1 MKIGELLVQLGFK
14 SDDAK
19 LKDFVKAIGELNLKS
34 VASVLG
40 VGALYDGIR
49 RVMNVAD
56 ETAMG
61 MHHFSSETGMSA
73 QKMQQWTN
81 FANQMGVSADT
92 VIGSVKSLQDN
103 VSRMR
108 LTGEGSQG
116 WMLLGIDPNT
126 AKDSFDLLSKVREAV
141 KGLSPEYQRLAMQQ
155 IGLSDSM
162 LSMMKVS
169 DDLWNSSGKLIT
181 NSDQQTES
189 LMRNHAAWERL
200 KGEWRVLLTDLGA
213 AMAPLFEKIAGAIDW
228 VVRAAHKLPW
238 VQQIIVAL
246 AAAIGVVTVALGGMT
261 VALAAAAIWG
271 WISGLNAV
279 VLVIGAIAAGIA
291 LIVQNWEKLR
301 GFISGIGKGAAGFL
315 NQINPFGSELS
326 FMGLSPVAE
335 PGASS
340 VGGSSS
346 KVVQNRPIFNITGNN
361 PEEIANKVNE
371 KLQRMLSDAEYQT
384 RE

>member
-49 RVMNVAD
+49 KVMDVAD

-81 FANQMGVSADT
+81 FAGQMGVSAET

-103 VSRMR
+103 VARMR

-126 AKDSFDLLSKVREAV
+126 AKDSFELLSKVREAI
-141 KGLSPEYQRLAMQQ
+141 KGLSPEYQRLALQQ
-155 IGLSDSM
+155 VGISDSM

-181 NSDQQTES
+181 NTDQQSEA

-213 AMAPLFEKIAGAIDW
+213 KMAPLFEKIAQAIDW
-228 VVRAAHKLPW
+228 VVQMSHKLPW
-238 VQQIIVAL
+238 VQQIVLSIV
-246 AAAIGVVTVALGGMT
+246 VALGT
-261 VALAAAAIWG
+261 LTAALGAVTAAMAFAALWT
-271 WISGLNAV
+271 WLSGLGQVAV
-279 VLVIGAIAAGIA
+279 VLGVIAGLIAM
-291 LIVQNWEKLR
+291 IVQNWDKVR
-301 GFISGIGKGAAGFL
+301 GFISGIGKGAAGLL
-315 NQINPFGSELS
+315 NQVNPFNQEGN
-326 FMGLSPVAE
+326 FMGLLPV
-335 PGASS
+335 PDFGNN
-340 VGGSSS
+340 GNTNNS
-346 KVVQNRPIFNITGNN
+346 KIITNRPVFNITGNN
-361 PEEIANKVNE
+361 PEEIAKKVDE
-371 KLQRMLSDAEYQT
+371 KLQRMFSDAEYQT